1 MANSRDEE
9 RERRE
14 GASREEDEKRRE
26 GDKERRSS
34 ELKES
39 WRRNHPSG
47 EEDEGKGRPGRGRQP

>member
-1 MANSRDEE
+1 MTNSRDEE
-9 RERRE
+9 RERGE

>member
-1 MANSRDEE
+1 MTNSRDEE
-9 RERRE
+9 RERGER
-14 GASREEDEKRRE
+14 ASREEDEKRRE

-39 WRRNHPSG
+39 WRRNHPSE